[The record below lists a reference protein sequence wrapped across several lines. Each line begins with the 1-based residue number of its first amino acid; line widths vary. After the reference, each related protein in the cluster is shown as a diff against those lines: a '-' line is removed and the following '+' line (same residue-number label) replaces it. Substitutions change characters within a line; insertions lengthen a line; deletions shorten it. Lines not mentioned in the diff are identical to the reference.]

1 MLSERKKDISMENKQ
16 PKHPPL
22 NSSLLALIAVSVGV
36 IGGFGAVAFRA
47 LIALF
52 HNLLFLGKFSLVYE
66 ANIHTPLGAICNSC
80 ACSWRGRG
88 FISGYPFRTR
98 SEGAC
103 HSRGCGLQ
111 QGHD

>member
-66 ANIHTPLGAICNSC
+66 ANIHTPASPWGQCCCFKDHSCRQNSLTTC
-80 ACSWRGRG
+80 YYS
-88 FISGYPFRTR
+88 
-98 SEGAC
+98 
-103 HSRGCGLQ
+103 
-111 QGHD
+111 